1 MRTLPAK
8 ATHQQTKAHNQLLVL
23 RTIFDHMKISRA
35 EVARQT
41 KLTRVTVSELVA
53 ELIESGLVAEVGLGT
68 SAGGKTPILLS
79 VVEDAYH
86 MIGVDLANDEF
97 RGAVVNLRG
106 EIRSSLSIPLEDSAD
121 NQISLNQVYELLDAL
136 VARTDRPL
144 LGIGIGT
151 PGLLDTANGI
161 VRNAVNLGW
170 VDLPL
175 GNLLQERYQM
185 PVYLANDSQVSA
197 LAEHIFGAGRSES
210 NLVVVRVGRGIGA
223 GIILNGQ
230 LFQGDGFGAGEIGH
244 IRLRHDA
251 GDRDLHGERCRCGN
265 SDCIET
271 IGSTLAITRRLQA
284 ASGEAGASLSMEAI
298 LSAFEAG
305 DPLVCRVV
313 REAGWAVG
321 FGVACLISSL
331 NIRRVL
337 LVGSVTRFGDAWLQ
351 AVREELNRCV
361 LPALARE
368 TNLAFGEIGANAVI
382 LGACALLMTREIGLS
397 LAR

>member
-1 MRTLPAK
+1 MRTLPTK
-8 ATHQQTKAHNQLLVL
+8 ATHQQTKTYNQQLVL
-23 RTIFDHMKISRA
+23 RTIFDHGKISRA
-35 EVARQT
+35 EVARKTQ
-41 KLTRVTVSELVA
+41 LTRVTVSELVA
-53 ELIESGLVAEVGLGT
+53 ELIESGLVAEVGMGT

-79 VVEDAYH
+79 VVDDAYH

-97 RGAVVNLRG
+97 RGAIVNLRG
-106 EIRSSLSIPLEDSAD
+106 EVHSALSLPLEEGADS
-121 NQISLNQVYELLDAL
+121 QVSLNQVFELLDAL
-136 VARTDRPL
+136 IARTNRPL

-151 PGLLDTANGI
+151 PGLLDTAKGI
-161 VRNAVNLGW
+161 VRHAVNLGW

-175 GNLLQERYQM
+175 GSLLQERYKV
-185 PVYLANDSQVSA
+185 PVYVANDSQVSA

-244 IRLRHDA
+244 IGLHPD
-251 GDRDLHGERCRCGN
+251 GDRCRCGN
-265 SDCIET
+265 YGCIET
-271 IGSTLAITRRLQA
+271 VGSTLAITRRVQT
-284 ASGEAGASLSMEAI
+284 ASSQPGKPLGMEAI
-298 LSAFEAG
+298 LAAYEAG
-305 DPLVCRVV
+305 DPLVDHIVE
-313 REAGWAVG
+313 EAGRAVG
-321 FGVACLISSL
+321 FGVACLTSAL

-337 LVGSVTRFGDAWLQ
+337 LVGSVTRFGEAWLQ
-351 AVREELNRCV
+351 AVQAEMTRCS

-368 TNLAFGEIGANAVI
+368 TQLAFGEIGANGVI